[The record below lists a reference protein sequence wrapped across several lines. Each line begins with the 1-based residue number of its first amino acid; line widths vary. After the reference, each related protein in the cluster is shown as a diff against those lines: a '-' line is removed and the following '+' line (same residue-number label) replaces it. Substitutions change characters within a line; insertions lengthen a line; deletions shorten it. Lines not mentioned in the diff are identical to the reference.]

1 MKKILVVAA
10 GIALATFARA
20 DMLYWQVNSEA
31 TSTVASDYSYA
42 KVLYAND
49 YVRNESQVLTSYING
64 ETSVGTDPAK
74 GVIDATGGLFA
85 DLSSVSGITDWTGYQ
100 FVVEL
105 YGERGNVLANSGWQT
120 FSNLRD
126 AHAIIEEAM
135 KDDMAHA
142 WLLVAGPLLDRGY
155 NLPPLADAVSAY
167 INTTTAK
174 DTKAAMSRAE
184 EALGIMK
191 MHLDPDRVK
200 SPVELEAF
208 KKKVWKVAMHT
219 ALCVIYL
226 ALERLIDKDELKE
239 IIFSADLTLAEVESG
254 INSFDELQEEL
265 LERTA
270 ELGMIEERE

>member
-1 MKKILVVAA
+1 MGKKKTNPRRTPLPRN
-10 GIALATFARA
+10 AL
-20 DMLYWQVNSEA
+20 DK
-31 TSTVASDYSYA
+31 D
-42 KVLYAND
+42 
-49 YVRNESQVLTSYING
+49 
-64 ETSVGTDPAK
+64 
-74 GVIDATGGLFA
+74 
-85 DLSSVSGITDWTGYQ
+85 
-100 FVVEL
+100 
-105 YGERGNVLANSGWQT
+105 
-120 FSNLRD
+120 
-126 AHAIIEEAM
+126 AIIEEAM

-239 IIFSADLTLAEVESG
+239 IFFSADLTLAEVEHG
-254 INSFDELQEEL
+254 IANFDAIKKDI
-265 LERTA
+265 LERTE
-270 ELGMIEERE
+270 ELGIVEE

>member
-1 MKKILVVAA
+1 MKKKTNPRRTPLPRNALDKDAIL
-10 GIALATFARA
+10 
-20 DMLYWQVNSEA
+20 
-31 TSTVASDYSYA
+31 
-42 KVLYAND
+42 
-49 YVRNESQVLTSYING
+49 
-64 ETSVGTDPAK
+64 
-74 GVIDATGGLFA
+74 
-85 DLSSVSGITDWTGYQ
+85 
-100 FVVEL
+100 
-105 YGERGNVLANSGWQT
+105 
-120 FSNLRD
+120 
-126 AHAIIEEAM
+126 EEAV
-135 KDDMAHA
+135 KDDVAHA

-155 NLPPLADAVSAY
+155 ELPPLADAVSAY
-167 INTTTAK
+167 VNSATLK
-174 DTKAAMSRAE
+174 DNKAAMTRAE
-184 EALGIMK
+184 AALGIKK

-208 KKKVWKVAMHT
+208 KKKVRRIAIQT